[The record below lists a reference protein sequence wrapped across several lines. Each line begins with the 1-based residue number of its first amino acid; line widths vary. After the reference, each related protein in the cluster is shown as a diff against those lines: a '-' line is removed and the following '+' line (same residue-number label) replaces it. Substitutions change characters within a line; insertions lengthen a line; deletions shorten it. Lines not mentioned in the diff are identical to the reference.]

1 MALNR
6 ALHGVK
12 TSVIKV
18 VYIYIYNIYI
28 YIIIGQH
35 CKGHCTFDKGLVNV
49 PNWLGNCFTSLA
61 KNRTFLLEM

>member
-6 ALHGVK
+6 ALHGVI

-18 VYIYIYNIYI
+18 VYIYI
-28 YIIIGQH
+28 IIRQH